1 MSPWPAVTV
10 AVESLTSRRA
20 MVHAFVPARA
30 NTTRLSVAKASQHPQ
45 TTYIYR
51 PAASYQT
58 DRSSMAQGASEQ
70 GAGGGSMVVG
80 SVVTVASIFLFF
92 ASFAV
97 VLVSL
102 YYCSLAWDRRRA
114 TQASPSGRRR
124 RAGTVVVGGGNALGV
139 DPEVLRSL
147 PVTVY
152 RAAEAAVECA
162 VCLAEL
168 EDGEEARFLPRC
180 GHGFHAE
187 CVDKWLAT
195 HSTCPLCRLTVG
207 KPDGVPPAPG
217 LALALPTVPPEP
229 ANYAVSVLL
238 GLSDQLGAATAV
250 TVTND
255 GSATGVLVIEIPE
268 PTTRDAAKSP
278 GSARLRSIRR
288 LWSLGRQGAGP
299 TSSCSCGGAGE
310 GADVEQGIINSAT
323 GVPVAEVT
331 RPSEAAAGATNFSGL
346 CSD

>member
-1 MSPWPAVTV
+1 MLPRLCRRRIYMYELATLERPFHLHTHSCH
-10 AVESLTSRRA
+10 SGLTHR
-20 MVHAFVPARA
+20 
-30 NTTRLSVAKASQHPQ
+30 TRH
-45 TTYIYR
+45 
-51 PAASYQT
+51 
-58 DRSSMAQGASEQ
+58 RSSMAQGA
-70 GAGGGSMVVG
+70 GGSMVVG
-80 SVVTVASIFLFF
+80 SVVRVASIVFLFF

-97 VLVSL
+97 MLVSL
-102 YYCSLAWDRRRA
+102 YYCSRASGRRRRA
-114 TQASPSGRRR
+114 AQASPSGRRR
-124 RAGTVVVGGGNALGV
+124 RAGTVAVGGGNARGV

-152 RAAEAAVECA
+152 RAAEAAVECT

-187 CVDKWLAT
+187 CVDKWLAS
-195 HSTCPLCRLTVG
+195 HSACPLCRLTVG
-207 KPDGVPPAPG
+207 NPDGVPPAPA
-217 LALALPTVPPEP
+217 LALALSPVPPEP

-255 GSATGVLVIEIPE
+255 AGATPTTGATGVLVIEIPE
-268 PTTRDAAKSP
+268 PAPPTTRDAAKSP

-288 LWSLGRQGAGP
+288 LWSLGRHGAGP
-299 TSSCSCGGAGE
+299 SSSCSCGGAGE